1 MLRKVVPFML
11 MALAILAVTAFA
23 GPYDKAEKSSKTA
36 KSTMA
41 VKGEAEHITLTGTI
55 VCLGCELHKAEDARA
70 ACDVYGHRHA
80 LKTDDGRYYNILE
93 NKYGEALI
101 KGEKYHN
108 KKMEVHGVYFASANQ
123 LDVEAYQPEGSKK
136 LSWCDHC
143 KSMDACKAK

>member
-11 MALAILAVTAFA
+11 VAFAMLSLNALANQCQT
-23 GPYDKAEKSSKTA
+23 DEKGSADAT
-36 KSTMA
+36 
-41 VKGEAEHITLTGTI
+41 VKNEHVTLTGTM

-70 ACDVYGHRHA
+70 ACDVYGHKHA

-108 KKMEVHGVYFASANQ
+108 KKVEVHGVYFASANQ
-123 LDVEAYQPEGSKK
+123 LDVEAFQPEGSKK

-143 KSMDACKAK
+143 KSMDACMAK

>member
-23 GPYDKAEKSSKTA
+23 GPYDKAEKSKTA
-36 KSTMA
+36 KSTKA
-41 VKGEAEHITLTGTI
+41 AKGEAEHITLTGTM
-55 VCLGCELHKAEDARA
+55 VCLGCELHKAGNARA

-80 LKTDDGRYYNILE
+80 LKTDDGKYYNILE

-108 KKMEVHGVYFASANQ
+108 KRMEVHGVYFASANQ
-123 LDVEAYQPEGSKK
+123 LDVEVFQPEGSKK
-136 LSWCDHC
+136 MSWCDHC
-143 KSMDACKAK
+143 KSMDACMAK

>member
-11 MALAILAVTAFA
+11 MAFAILSLTALA
-23 GPYDKAEKSSKTA
+23 GQYDKAEKGSEALEGSDA
-36 KSTMA
+36 A
-41 VKGEAEHITLTGTI
+41 KGEAEHVTLTGTM
-55 VCLGCELHKAEDARA
+55 VCLGRDLHKAESARA

-108 KKMEVHGVYFASANQ
+108 KKMEIHGVYFASANQ
-123 LDVEAYQPEGSKK
+123 LDVEAFQPEGSKK

-143 KSMDACKAK
+143 KSMDACMAK

>member
-11 MALAILAVTAFA
+11 MAFAILAVTVLA
-23 GPYDKAEKSSKTA
+23 GQYDKAEKSSEA
-36 KSTMA
+36 MKSSNA
-41 VKGEAEHITLTGTI
+41 AKGEAEHITLTGTM
-55 VCLGCELHKAEDARA
+55 VCLGCELHKAENARA
-70 ACDVYGHRHA
+70 ACDVYGHKHA

-108 KKMEVHGVYFASANQ
+108 KRTEVHGVYFASANQ
-123 LDVEAYQPEGSKK
+123 LDVEAFKLEGGKK

-143 KSMDACKAK
+143 KSMDACMAK